1 MLSRVFLIKQG
12 ICCGNRCLMCPYTQK
27 HSGNSKTIRKKVLE
41 SLEEWEKKELKDMI
55 DSI

>member
-12 ICCGNRCLMCPYTQK
+12 RCCGNRCLMCPYTQK
-27 HSGNSKTIRKKVLE
+27 HSGNSKTIRKEVLE